1 MLSLNILYMKQLFLA
16 ATLIACAFAV
26 RSCGCARRAQKSAS
40 QAGEANVDV
49 AVALEESQPVE
60 RVEHEIAGAWTP
72 IRLSQEEV
80 SFGSEGGKAVVSC
93 LNYSHWWLDDVQI
106 AGTETFYHATPGADN
121 TYETLDADGIS
132 ARIVN
137 RNQVEITVAPA
148 SKSCTWILHLQSGD
162 AFTSITV
169 KQTATMKAERI
180 TNPTL
185 ESIAARTSVRSFTDR
200 KVTDAQMEAMLRAAM
215 AAPTGMNVQPWSFVV
230 LTDKSRYEE
239 IFKGN
244 FNLRIFKSAPAVV
257 VFCADTTVTRAP
269 RNNPDA
275 APVTRPNGT
284 WRDDMGACTEN
295 FLVAAASLGLG
306 TVWTASYPYP
316 DRYLPIKEALGLP
329 ATVVPYCVVAVGY
342 PAKEVTPKDKWK
354 PERIHKERW

>member
-1 MLSLNILYMKQLFLA
+1 MLLNVLYMKQLLMA
-16 ATLIACAFAV
+16 ATLLVCAFAILA
-26 RSCGCARRAQKSAS
+26 CGCAHRTQK
-40 QAGEANVDV
+40 
-49 AVALEESQPVE
+49 AVAETGESKVDAAVAMDEPAQVE
-60 RVEHEIAGAWTP
+60 RVEPEIAGAWTP

-80 SFGSEGGKAVVSC
+80 SFGADGGKATVSC
-93 LNYSHWWLDDVQI
+93 LNYDRWWLNDAQV
-106 AGTETFYHATPGADN
+106 AGTETFFHATPGANN
-121 TYETLDADGIS
+121 TYETLKAEGIS

-137 RNQVEITVAPA
+137 NNQVEITVAPA
-148 SKSCTWILHLQSGD
+148 SKSNTWILHLQSGD

-180 TNPTL
+180 TNETL
-185 ESIAARTSVRSFTDR
+185 ETIAIRTSVRSFTDQ

-215 AAPTGMNVQPWSFVV
+215 AAPSGSNIQPWSFVV
-230 LTDKSRYEE
+230 LTDKSKYEE
-239 IFKGN
+239 MFKGN
-244 FNLRIFKSAPAVV
+244 FNLRIFKSAPALV

-342 PAKEVTPKDKWK
+342 PDKEVKPKDKWK
-354 PERIHKERW
+354 PERIHKDRW

>member
-1 MLSLNILYMKQLFLA
+1 MKRITYAASWML
-16 ATLIACAFAV
+16 CAMMLL
-26 RSCGCARRAQKSAS
+26 SCGNARRAQAAPAEQVS
-40 QAGEANVDV
+40 V
-49 AVALEESQPVE
+49 AVEEERPV
-60 RVEHEIAGAWTP
+60 GAWTP
-72 IRLSQEEV
+72 IRLSQQAV
-80 SFGSEGGKAVVSC
+80 SFAAEGGKTLVTC
-93 LNYSHWWLDDVQI
+93 LNYDHWWLNDAQV
-106 AGTETFYHATPGADN
+106 AGTETFFHATPGADN
-121 TYETLDADGIS
+121 TYQTLAGEGIS
-132 ARIVN
+132 ARIVG
-137 RNQVEITVAPA
+137 RNQVEITVSP
-148 SKSCTWILHLQSGD
+148 SKKARAWELHLQAGD
-162 AFTSITV
+162 AFTAISV
-169 KQTATMKAERI
+169 KQDVTMKTEMI

-185 ESIAARTSVRSFTDR
+185 ESIAARTSVRSFTDQS
-200 KVTDAQMEAMLRAAM
+200 VSEAQLEAMLRAAM

-230 LTDKSRYEE
+230 LTDKSEYEA
-239 IFKGN
+239 IFKNN
-244 FNLRIFKSAPAVV
+244 FNLRIFKSAAAVV

-342 PAKEVTPKDKWK
+342 PDKEVKPKDKWK
-354 PERIHKERW
+354 PERIHKGRW

>member
-1 MLSLNILYMKQLFLA
+1 MKHFFLA
-16 ATLIACAFAV
+16 AALLLCAFAV
-26 RSCGCARRAQKSAS
+26 LSCGCAHRAQKTSA
-40 QAGEANVDV
+40 AGDSAQKADASVSLDE
-49 AVALEESQPVE
+49 PE
-60 RVEHEIAGAWTP
+60 RAERADPEIVGNWTP
-72 IRLSQEEV
+72 IRLSQSEV
-80 SFGSEGGKAVVSC
+80 SFGAEGGKTVVSC
-93 LNYSHWWLDDVQI
+93 LNYDRWWLNDAQVV
-106 AGTETFYHATPGADN
+106 GTETFFHADPGENN
-121 TYETLDADGIS
+121 TYQTLKGDGIS
-132 ARIVN
+132 ARVLN
-137 RNQVEITVAPA
+137 HNQVEITVSPA
-148 SKSCTWILHLQSGD
+148 KKDHAWELHLQSGD

-169 KQTATMKAERI
+169 KQTAAMKAEKI

-185 ESIAARTSVRSFTDR
+185 ESIAARTSVRSFTDQP
-200 KVTDAQMEAMLRAAM
+200 VTDAQMEAMLRAAM

-230 LTDKSRYEE
+230 LTDKSKYDE

-244 FNLRIFKSAPAVV
+244 FNLRIFKSAAAVV

-295 FLVAAASLGLG
+295 FMVAAASLGLG

-329 ATVVPYCVVAVGY
+329 ATVVPYSVVAVGY
-342 PAKEVTPKDKWK
+342 PAKEPTPKDKWK
-354 PERIHKERW
+354 PERIHRDRW